1 MHGVWFIMIEVRNLK
16 TYYSSGILRQ
26 TKVRAVDGV
35 SFEIGEGTTLGLVG
49 ESGCGK
55 TTLGRSLLRL
65 VEPTDGQVFIDG
77 TEITGLSRS
86 ELRRFR
92 PRMQMIFQDAY
103 ASLNP
108 RIRMYDSIAEP
119 LRLLRRGDRAGIDRQ
134 VRELIA
140 RVGLNEELLNRR
152 PYELS
157 GGQNQRVVLA
167 RILSLEPDFIV
178 ADEPT
183 SSLDVSVQAQILTL
197 FRALARDCDT
207 TCLFIS
213 HDIGVIRAMSDQVAI
228 MVKGRIVEIGP
239 TSDVLDHP
247 CHQSTRRLVAAS
259 TREAEVPP
267 SLPRSPSGGMPEM
280 VEVHPG
286 HWVEVRA

>member
-1 MHGVWFIMIEVRNLK
+1 MIEVRNLR
-16 TYYSSGILRQ
+16 TYYSSGILRR
-26 TKVRAVDGV
+26 TEVRAVDGV
-35 SFEIGEGTTLGLVG
+35 SLEIEKGTTLGLVG

-65 VEPTDGQVFIDG
+65 IEPTDGQVFIDG
-77 TEITGLSRS
+77 VEITGLSRS

-119 LRLLRRGDRAGIDRQ
+119 LRLMKRGDRAGIDRR

-140 RVGLNEELLNRR
+140 RVGLNEDLLNRR

-247 CHQSTRRLVAAS
+247 CHWYTRRLVAAS
-259 TREAEVPP
+259 TRDADVPP
-267 SLPRSPSGGMPEM
+267 SLPESPSGGMPEM

>member
-1 MHGVWFIMIEVRNLK
+1 MIEVRNLK
-16 TYYSSGILRQ
+16 TYYSSGILRR
-26 TKVRAVDGV
+26 TEVRAVDGV
-35 SFEIGEGTTLGLVG
+35 SLEIEKGTTLGLVG

-65 VEPTDGQVFIDG
+65 IEPTDGQVFIDG
-77 TEITGLSRS
+77 VEITGLSRS

-119 LRLLRRGDRAGIDRQ
+119 LRLMRREDRAGIDRR

-167 RILSLEPDFIV
+167 RILSMEPDFIV

-197 FRALARDCDT
+197 FRALARDCNT

-239 TSDVLDHP
+239 TSDVLDRP
-247 CHQSTRRLVAAS
+247 CHQYTRRLVAAS
-259 TREAEVPP
+259 TRDAEVPP
-267 SLPRSPSGGMPEM
+267 SLPGSPSDRMPEM